1 MRDNGNVIYDTVRNI
16 DFWNVRNDFQDKLK
30 EGTNE
35 LLSSKNFLRTCQQ
48 VTKCQTNIT
57 TDF

>member
-35 LLSSKNFLRTCQQ
+35 LLSSKNCYH
-48 VTKCQTNIT
+48 I
-57 TDF
+57 